1 MTALPPDYSS
11 DTRSDDSPEEEA
23 HSLALLAAVYTFPLH
38 ETMRLRAATSPRR
51 NSGGE
56 FAGDSAGS
64 PLRWCNCYHHARQ
77 LLGAGKSR
85 VVTPNNDTLYSTA
98 WLNLTGEALVL
109 SVPDTA
115 GRYYVLGL
123 LDFFTNPFAHI
134 GRRTTGTDAGRFLV
148 TGPQWRGTVPD
159 GMSHVPSPTN
169 WVWLIGRILIDG
181 PAEIPTVT
189 ALQDAF
195 TIHPLSVWRA
205 GTAAQAAYQGERF
218 DCRFDVDTTQV
229 LSTPHFV
236 RTVNR
241 ALAENPPPR
250 REQELVDQFRRIGIG
265 AGLET
270 TVLDALPAPERRG
283 VERAI
288 ENLPA
293 SLRDAAGKSMSGPGA
308 KPGESGSWNR
318 PEILG
323 PSFGEDY
330 LRRAIVAQKYIG
342 ALASVEAMYPM
353 ADTDSAGRP
362 LAGSRRYRM
371 HFAAGQLPPVDAF
384 WSMTMYSAADYMLVQ
399 NSINRYAIGDRTAG
413 LKYDADG
420 GLTIWIAHA
429 PPTPDRVCN
438 WLPAPPDRFYLTF
451 RAYQPR
457 DEFLNGSYRLPA
469 IESVD

>member
-1 MTALPPDYSS
+1 MSELPPDQGVA
-11 DTRSDDSPEEEA
+11 DDSPEEEA

-51 NSGGE
+51 NRSGE
-56 FAGDSAGS
+56 FAGDSAAS
-64 PLRWCNCYHHARQ
+64 PLRWCNCYHHARG

-98 WLNLTGEALVL
+98 WINLTDDAVVL

-123 LDFFTNPFAHI
+123 LDFYTNPFAHI
-134 GRRTTGTDAGRFLV
+134 GRRTTGTRAGRFLL

-159 GMSHVPSPTN
+159 GMSAIPGPTN

-189 ALQDAF
+189 ALQDRF
-195 TIHPLSVWRA
+195 TIHPLSVWSA
-205 GTAAQAAYQGERF
+205 GEAAQAAYQGERF
-218 DCRFDVDTTQV
+218 DCRYDSTQD
-229 LSTPHFV
+229 LSAPHFV

-250 REQELVDQFRRIGIG
+250 HEQELVDQFLRVGIG

-270 TVLDALPAPERRG
+270 TVLDTLPAPERRG

-288 ENLPA
+288 QHLPA

-308 KPGESGSWNR
+308 TPGESGSWNR
-318 PEILG
+318 PDILG
-323 PSFGEDY
+323 PTFGDDY

-353 ADTDSAGRP
+353 ADTDSGGRP
-362 LAGSRRYRM
+362 LEGLRRYRM
-371 HFAAGQLPPVDAF
+371 HFAPDQLPPVDAF
-384 WSMTMYSAADYMLVQ
+384 WSMTMYSADDYMLVQ
-399 NSINRYAIGDRTAG
+399 NPIDRYAIGDRTAG

-420 GLTIWIAHA
+420 GLTIWISHA
-429 PPTPDRVCN
+429 APGPDRLSN
-438 WLPAPPDRFYLTF
+438 WLPAPPDQFYLAF

-457 DEFLNGSYRLPA
+457 DEFLNGSYRLPP
-469 IESVD
+469 IESVQ

>member
-1 MTALPPDYSS
+1 MTLFPS
-11 DTRSDDSPEEEA
+11 DRKAATGPDDSLEEEA
-23 HSLALLAAVYTFPLH
+23 HSLALLAAVYAFPLY
-38 ETMRLRAATSPRR
+38 ETMRLRSATSPRR
-51 NSGGE
+51 NRSGE
-56 FAGDSAGS
+56 FAGDSVDS

-85 VVTPNNDTLYSTA
+85 VVTHNNDTLYSTA
-98 WLNLTGEALVL
+98 WLNLSSDALVL

-123 LDFFTNPFAHI
+123 LDFFTNPFANI
-134 GRRTTGTDAGRFLV
+134 GRRTSGTHAGRFLV

-159 GMSHVPSPTN
+159 GMTHIQSPTN

-189 ALQDAF
+189 ALQDCF
-195 TIHPLSVWRA
+195 TIHPLSVYSA
-205 GTAAQAAYQGERF
+205 GDSAKSSYQGERF
-218 DCRFDVDTTQV
+218 DCRFDSTQIS
-229 LSTPHFV
+229 STPHFV
-236 RTVNR
+236 QTVNR

-250 REQELVDQFRRIGIG
+250 HEQELVDAFHKIGIG

-270 TVLDALPAPERRG
+270 TILDSLCAPERRG

-288 ENLPA
+288 DNLPA
-293 SLRDAAGKSMSGPGA
+293 SLRDAAGKTMSGPGA
-308 KPGESGSWNR
+308 KPGESDSWNR

-323 PSFGEDY
+323 PTFGDDY

-353 ADTDSAGRP
+353 ANIDSNGHP
-362 LAGSRRYRM
+362 LDGSRRYRM
-371 HFAAGQLPPVDAF
+371 HFAPDRLPPVDAF

-399 NSINRYAIGDRTAG
+399 NPIDRYAIGDRTAG
-413 LKYDADG
+413 LKHDADS
-420 GLTIWIAHA
+420 GLTIWIAHDA
-429 PPTPDRVCN
+429 PAPDRASN
-438 WLPAPPDRFYLTF
+438 WLPAPTGRFYLTF
-451 RAYQPR
+451 RAYQPK

-469 IESVD
+469 IEPAD

>member
-1 MTALPPDYSS
+1 MTSFPSGHNAATGP
-11 DTRSDDSPEEEA
+11 DDSLEEEA
-23 HSLALLAAVYTFPLH
+23 HSLALLAAVYTFPLY

-51 NSGGE
+51 NRSGE
-56 FAGDSAGS
+56 FAGGSADS
-64 PLRWCNCYHHARQ
+64 PLRWCNCYHHARR

-98 WLNLTGEALVL
+98 WLNLGGDALVL

-123 LDFFTNPFAHI
+123 LDFYTNPFAHI
-134 GRRTTGTDAGRFLV
+134 GRRTSGTHAGRFLV
-148 TGPQWRGTVPD
+148 TGPQWRGAVPD
-159 GMSHVPSPTN
+159 GITHIPSPTN

-189 ALQDAF
+189 ALQDCF
-195 TIHPLSVWRA
+195 TIHPLSVWSA
-205 GTAAQAAYQGERF
+205 GVAAQASYQGERF
-218 DCRFDVDTTQV
+218 DGRFDPTPPW
-229 LSTPHFV
+229 SAPHFV
-236 RTVNR
+236 QTVNR

-250 REQELVDQFRRIGIG
+250 RDQELVDQFRRIGIG

-270 TVLDALPAPERRG
+270 TILDALSGSERRG

-308 KPGESGSWNR
+308 KPGESDSWN
-318 PEILG
+318 PPDILG
-323 PSFGEDY
+323 PSFGDDY

-353 ADTDSAGRP
+353 AETDSNGHP
-362 LAGSRRYRM
+362 LDGMRRYRM
-371 HFAAGQLPPVDAF
+371 YFAPGRLPPVDAF

-399 NSINRYAIGDRTAG
+399 NPIDRYAIGDRTAG

-420 GLTIWIAHA
+420 GLTIWIAHSA
-429 PPTPDRVCN
+429 PTPDRASN